1 MHAHQQGLSCYIETH
16 PRNRPQYDNSAYKT
30 NDSNTYTMDKNKRGK
45 NLTRG
50 SSTKQLSRQPSRS
63 SLQPHQSQTKHASTG
78 SICSCF
84 GRSNTHAPHDTTQ
97 LHPGY
102 STNTDHSPTDST
114 KKGNP
119 YHTGTT
125 VTVNVHNGTDQQPTI
140 YETTSTSTEYHTN
153 PIHSIR
159 ITTADIPKLHS
170 RMNI

>member
-30 NDSNTYTMDKNKRGK
+30 NDSNTYTMKPTRAGK
-45 NLTRG
+45 SPTQGG
-50 SSTKQLSRQPSRS
+50 SARQSPRQSSSSYTQAPQLKP
-63 SLQPHQSQTKHASTG
+63 KHASTG

-84 GRSNTHAPHDTTQ
+84 GGSNTRASHDTPQ
-97 LHPGY
+97 LHPGN
-102 STNTDHSPTDST
+102 STNTHPSHDGSRGETTRP
-114 KKGNP
+114 
-119 YHTGTT
+119 GTT
-125 VTVNVHNGTDQQPTI
+125 VTVNVHNGADPPTTI
-140 YETTSTSTEYHTN
+140 YETPSTEYHTN

>member
-30 NDSNTYTMDKNKRGK
+30 NDSKTYTMPTKKGP
-45 NLTRG
+45 TRG
-50 SSTKQLSRQPSRS
+50 DGAKKLSRQPSRL
-63 SLQPHQSQTKHASTG
+63 SLQPPQLPQKHASTG

-84 GRSNTHAPHDTTQ
+84 GRSNTRASRDTSQ
-97 LHPGY
+97 LRQGD
-102 STNTDHSPTDST
+102 STNIDPSPTDST
-114 KKGNP
+114 DRGESTRP
-119 YHTGTT
+119 RTI
-125 VTVNVHNGTDQQPTI
+125 VNVYVHNRDDTDPPT
-140 YETTSTSTEYHTN
+140 TTQEIVTKYHTN